1 MKTAKSDTSAIQCD
15 AMVGQ
20 PKMTVERLTA
30 FDDAWAR
37 KDIES
42 LMQFITDDCEYHAS
56 VGPEPGERFIGKDE
70 VRRGFQA
77 MLDHDAGSEPLPGKL
92 YVYGDRG
99 VAEWSYVSTD
109 DSGRSVVVRGCD
121 LFEFVEDKISLKNAF
136 RKCST

>member
-1 MKTAKSDTSAIQCD
+1 MSDL
-15 AMVGQ
+15 
-20 PKMTVERLTA
+20 PKMTLERLKA

-77 MLDHDAGSEPLPGKL
+77 MLDHDAEYESQPGKL

-109 DSGRSVVVRGCD
+109 ESGRSTVVRGCD
-121 LFEFVEDKISLKNAF
+121 LFEFVEDKIKLKNAF
-136 RKCST
+136 RKCSA

>member
-1 MKTAKSDTSAIQCD
+1 
-15 AMVGQ
+15 
-20 PKMTVERLTA
+20 MTLERLRE

-42 LMQFITDDCEYHAS
+42 LMQLITDDCEYHAS
-56 VGPEPGERFIGKDE
+56 VGPGPGERFVGKDE

-77 MLDHDAGSEPLPGKL
+77 MLDHDAASESLPGNL

-99 VAEWSYVSTD
+99 VAEWSYKSTD
-109 DSGRSVVVRGCD
+109 ETGRTTVVRGCD
-121 LFEFVEDKISLKNAF
+121 LLEFVGDKISLKNAF